1 MNRLI
6 LKIYDVFRKA
16 PIFAWGAFLVLTV
29 ALVCSILTLSYKEDI
44 SDFLPLDEKNQTA
57 LSIYQDVSGA
67 NKIYAI
73 ISTRD
78 TVDVNPQEL
87 ADGVEL
93 FAGTIENIDS
103 LHYVKDIMKEV
114 DMDKMLGVADFVY
127 ENIPYFLTDDDYQRI
142 DSLFANPKYVS
153 DQIAEDKQ
161 LLLFPSSNILT
172 ANISRDP
179 LNLFT
184 PVLGRLKQAGMSIDF
199 DTYDGYILTPDSKK
213 AIVILESSFGAHESE
228 NNSDLVSLLDDA
240 KSLTEKENA
249 NLDIHIIGGPVIAV
263 SNANQIKTD
272 SILAVCI
279 AGILIMLLLI
289 YVFRNLRNILLIVV
303 SVGWGWLFAM
313 GAIALYYNSVSIIV
327 IGIASVI
334 LGIAVNYP
342 LHLIDHLKESDNP
355 RSALKEIISPLV
367 VGNVTTVGA
376 FLCLVPLNSPALHD
390 LGLFSSLLLIGT
402 IVFVLLFLPH
412 IVKTRKTGEDAM
424 KEPILITRLAGL
436 SIENNKWAVWF
447 VLIMTI
453 VFGYFSLKTEFDSD
467 MRNINYMTDEQKD
480 DMAYFQGLLNSTQNT
495 ESLYIVSSSPGWEEV
510 LKQNDYIKSSI
521 DTVISSGAAT
531 KQTEVSYFL
540 VSKHEQQNRLDKWA
554 KFVSEYKH
562 KFTYEL
568 NEAAVLNGFNATAF
582 SNFEDI
588 INQNY
593 GVKDF
598 DQFKEFISTVFVGC
612 ISEDTLTNRKSLV
625 QVLSVSS
632 DSIESVKKS
641 LAKNKEF
648 GGLFFD
654 VKSMNGSIANTLSDD
669 FNYIGIA
676 CGFIVFIFLWISL
689 GSIELAIVSFMPM
702 AFSWIWILGIMGM
715 LGIKFNIVNVILAT
729 FIFGQGDDY
738 TIFMT
743 EGLSYE
749 FAYRKK
755 LLASYKN
762 SIVVSALIMFI
773 GIGTLLFA
781 KHPALRSLG
790 EVTVV
795 GMLSVVLMA
804 YLFPPLIFNWLIK
817 SNGKLRYRPITLK
830 KVLCTSL
837 CAIGFFVQLISA
849 YILGFILFVLTKPTP
864 YKRSLFHRYNCSVFR
879 FDIKRMPGIHL
890 KYSNPSNEDFMTP
903 AVIICNHQS
912 ILDSF
917 CMMFVTPKVVLLA
930 NEHIKLNPIVGTI
943 FKWSNFFTVTEG
955 SSNIIEKLKPLIA
968 EGFSIAVFPE
978 GVRPESGD
986 TKIKRFH
993 KGAFHIADTLG
1004 LDIVPVFFNGILQI
1018 MPKGSALSNG
1028 GTMYI
1033 EIGKRI
1039 SREDLTKM
1047 GDISTQ
1053 SKLLRAKY
1061 VKHLNHVNRIM
1072 STVKELIP
1080 IVLDRY
1086 RYKGRDIEVSAKKTL
1101 MEFLKQADKIQ
1112 GQDDIKEFII
1122 SDQLGQGELALLLAL
1137 MYPDSQIHCY
1147 MESSDAK
1154 EILNGCIE
1162 NFVRNV
1168 RISDILDV
1176 NSDKY
1181 SNTKKYV
1188 MTNHQKIEFHSDLDS
1203 SIAMDIFNK
1212 KINNTTI

>member
-1 MNRLI
+1 MSGLI
-6 LKIYDVFRKA
+6 LKIYDIFRKA
-16 PIFAWGAFLVLTV
+16 PIPAWGLFIVLSI
-29 ALVCSILTLSYKEDI
+29 ALVCSVLTLSYKEDI
-44 SDFLPLDEKNQTA
+44 SDFLPLDDKNQTA
-57 LSIYQDVSGA
+57 LSIYQDVSGT

-93 FAGTIENIDS
+93 FASTIGDIDS
-103 LHYVKDIMKEV
+103 LHYVKNIMKEV
-114 DMDKMLGVADFVY
+114 DMDKMLGIADIVY
-127 ENIPYFLTDDDYQRI
+127 ENIPYFLTDEDYLRM
-142 DSLFANPKYVS
+142 DSLLANPKYVS
-153 DQIAEDKQ
+153 DRISEDKQ

-172 ANISRDP
+172 SNISRDP

-184 PVLGRLKQAGMSIDF
+184 PILGRLRQAGMSIDF
-199 DTYDGYILTPDSKK
+199 DTYDGYILTPDGKK
-213 AIVILESSFGAHESE
+213 AIVILESAFGAHESE
-228 NNSDLVSLLDDA
+228 NNASLVNLLEDA
-240 KSLTEKENA
+240 KTLSEKENA

-279 AGILIMLLLI
+279 AGLLIMLLLI

-313 GAIALYYNSVSIIV
+313 GAIALYYDSVSIIV

-342 LHLIDHLKESDNP
+342 LHLIDHLKERDNP

-402 IVFVLLFLPH
+402 IIFVLLFLPH
-412 IVKTRKTGEDAM
+412 IVKTRIPGAKAM
-424 KEPILITRLAGL
+424 REPVLITRLAGI

-480 DMAYFQGLLNSTQNT
+480 DMAYFQSLFNSAHDT
-495 ESLYIVSSSPGWEEV
+495 ESLYIVSTGSDWEDA
-510 LKQNDYIKSSI
+510 LKQNELIKSSI
-521 DTVISSGAAT
+521 DTIVACGATT
-531 KQTEVSYFL
+531 KQNDVTSFL
-540 VSKHEQQNRLDKWA
+540 VSKSEQQRRLDKWH
-554 KFVSEYKH
+554 KFVSRYKYQL
-562 KFTYEL
+562 T
-568 NEAAVLNGFNATAF
+568 NEINKAAVLNGFNEDAF
-582 SNFEDI
+582 SDFENIVTQD
-588 INQNY
+588 Y
-593 GVKDF
+593 DVKDF
-598 DQFKEFISTVFVGC
+598 GQFKDFISTVFVGC
-612 ISEDTLTNRKSLV
+612 ISEDAHSNRKSLV
-625 QVLSVSS
+625 QVLSVPS
-632 DSIESVKKS
+632 DSIKYVKKS
-641 LAKNKEF
+641 LVQNKEF

-676 CGFIVFIFLWISL
+676 CGFIVFVFLWISL
-689 GSIELAIVSFMPM
+689 GRIELAIVSFMPM

-817 SNGKLRYRPITLK
+817 SKGKLRYRPITLK
-830 KVLCTSL
+830 KILCTGS
-837 CAIGFFVQLISA
+837 CAFVFFVQLISA
-849 YILGFILFVLTKPTP
+849 YILGFILFVLTKPTSR
-864 YKRSLFHRYNCSVFR
+864 KRSLFHRYNCSVFR
-879 FDIKRMPGIHL
+879 FDIKRMPGIRL
-890 KYSNPSNEDFMTP
+890 KCINSSNETFVTP

-917 CMMFVTPKVVLLA
+917 CMMVVTPKVVLLA
-930 NEHIKLNPIVGTI
+930 NEHIKMNPIVGTI
-943 FKWSNFFTVTEG
+943 FKWSNFFAVTEG
-955 SSNIIEKLKPLIA
+955 SGNIIEKLRPLIA
-968 EGFSIAVFPE
+968 EGFSVAVFPE
-978 GVRPESGD
+978 GERPESGD

-993 KGAFHIADTLG
+993 KGAFHIADALG
-1004 LDIVPVFFNGILQI
+1004 LDIVPVYFNGILQI
-1018 MPKGSALSNG
+1018 MPKGSALSHG

-1039 SREDLTKM
+1039 SYDELTEM
-1047 GDISTQ
+1047 GDVSAQ
-1053 SKLLRAKY
+1053 AKLLRAKY
-1061 VKHLNHVNRIM
+1061 VKHLTHIHRTLA
-1072 STVKELIP
+1072 TVKELTP
-1080 IVLDRY
+1080 VVLDRY
-1086 RYKGRDIEVSAKKTL
+1086 RYKGRDIEISAKNTL
-1101 MEFLKQADKIQ
+1101 RSILKQADKIQ
-1112 GQDDIKEFII
+1112 GQDDVKEFLI
-1122 SDQLGQGELALLLAL
+1122 SDQSGQGELALILAL
-1137 MYPDSQIHCY
+1137 MYPNSIINCY
-1147 MESSDAK
+1147 MESSDAR
-1154 EILNGCIE
+1154 EILCGCVD
-1162 NFVRNV
+1162 NFVRNI
-1168 RISDILDV
+1168 RLIDKLDV
-1176 NSDKY
+1176 DFYNCDF
-1181 SNTKKYV
+1181 TKIYV
-1188 MTNHQKIEFHSDLDS
+1188 TINHKKAESLCDLDRAITLIYS
-1203 SIAMDIFNK
+1203 
-1212 KINNTTI
+1212 

>member
-1 MNRLI
+1 MNQLI
-6 LKIYDVFRKA
+6 LRIYDFFRKT
-16 PIFAWGAFLVLTV
+16 PVLAWGLFLILTV

-93 FAGTIENIDS
+93 FASSIENIDS
-103 LHYVKDIMKEV
+103 LHYVKNIMKEV
-114 DMDKMLGVADFVY
+114 DMDKMLGIADMVY
-127 ENIPYFLTDDDYQRI
+127 ENIPYFLTDKDYLRM
-142 DSLFANPKYVS
+142 DSLLANPKYVS
-153 DQIAEDKQ
+153 DQISEDKQ

-172 ANISRDP
+172 SNISRDP

-184 PVLGRLKQAGMSIDF
+184 PILGRLKQAGMSIDF

-213 AIVILESSFGAHESE
+213 AIVILESAFGAHESE
-228 NNSDLVSLLDDA
+228 NNASLVNLLEDA
-240 KSLTEKENA
+240 KILSEKENS

-289 YVFRNLRNILLIVV
+289 YVFRNLRNILLIVI

-313 GAIALYYNSVSIIV
+313 GAIALYYDSVSIIV

-342 LHLIDHLKESDNP
+342 LHLIDHLKERENP

-402 IVFVLLFLPH
+402 ILFVLLFLPH
-412 IVKTRKTGEDAM
+412 IVKTRRPGEKAM
-424 KEPILITRLAGL
+424 KEPVLITRLAGL
-436 SIENNKWAVWF
+436 SIEKNKWAVWF

-480 DMAYFQGLLNSTQNT
+480 DMAYFQSLINSSPNT
-495 ESLYIVSSSPGWEEV
+495 ESLYIVSSGSDWEEA
-510 LKQNDYIKSSI
+510 LKQNNFIKSSI
-521 DTVISSGAAT
+521 DTIISSGMAS
-531 KQTEVSYFL
+531 KQSEVSSFL
-540 VSKHEQQNRLDKWA
+540 VSKHEQQYRLDKWQ
-554 KFVSEYKH
+554 KFVSKYKH
-562 KFTYEL
+562 KFTDEL
-568 NEAAVLNGFNATAF
+568 NEAAVLNGFNVTAF
-582 SNFEDI
+582 SNFDDI
-588 INQNY
+588 INQEY
-593 GVKDF
+593 EVKDF
-598 DQFKEFISTVFVGC
+598 DQFKEFISTIFVGC
-612 ISEDTLTNRKSLV
+612 ISEDSLNNRKSLV

-632 DSIESVKKS
+632 DAIESVKKS
-641 LAKNKEF
+641 LAHNKEF

-654 VKSMNGSIANTLSDD
+654 VKSMNGSIASTLSDD

-817 SNGKLRYRPITLK
+817 SKGKLRYRPITLK
-830 KVLCTSL
+830 KIFCTGF
-837 CAIGFFVQLISA
+837 CAFVFFVQLISA
-849 YILGFILFVLTKPTP
+849 YILGFVLFVLTKPTP
-864 YKRSLFHRYNCSVFR
+864 RKRSIFHRYNCSVFR
-879 FDIKRMPGIHL
+879 FDIKRMPGIRL
-890 KYSNPSNEDFMTP
+890 KYINSSNENFVTP

-930 NEHIKLNPIVGTI
+930 NEHIKMNPIVGTI

-955 SSNIIEKLKPLIA
+955 SGNIIEKLRPLIA
-968 EGFSIAVFPE
+968 EGFSIAIFPE
-978 GVRPESGD
+978 GERPESGD

-993 KGAFHIADTLG
+993 KGAFHIADELR

-1033 EIGKRI
+1033 EIGNRI
-1039 SREDLTKM
+1039 SHNVLTIM
-1047 GDISTQ
+1047 GDVTAQ
-1053 SKLLRAKY
+1053 AKLLRAKY
-1061 VKHLNHVNRIM
+1061 VKYLKYIHSTM
-1072 STVKELIP
+1072 STVKELTP

-1086 RYKGRDIEVSAKKTL
+1086 RYKGRHIELSAKNTL
-1101 MEFLKQADKIQ
+1101 KHVLKQTDKIQ
-1112 GQDDIKEFII
+1112 GQDDIKEFIVIDI
-1122 SDQLGQGELALLLAL
+1122 SGQGELALILAL
-1137 MYPDSQIHCY
+1137 MYPDSIIHCY
-1147 MESSDAK
+1147 MESSEAR
-1154 EILNGCIE
+1154 EILSGCID
-1162 NFVRNV
+1162 NFVRNI
-1168 RISDILDV
+1168 RIIDMLDCDFY
-1176 NSDKY
+1176 NRDYTQIYAIINDKK
-1181 SNTKKYV
+1181 TKPRC
-1188 MTNHQKIEFHSDLDS
+1188 DLDRA
-1203 SIAMDIFNK
+1203 I
-1212 KINNTTI
+1212 TIMY

>member
-6 LKIYDVFRKA
+6 LKIYDFFRKA
-16 PIFAWGAFLVLTV
+16 PVLAWGLFLILTV

-87 ADGVEL
+87 ADGIEL

-103 LHYVKDIMKEV
+103 LHYIKDIMKEV
-114 DMDKMLGVADFVY
+114 DMDKMLGIADLAY
-127 ENIPYFLTDDDYQRI
+127 ENIPYFLTDNDYQRI
-142 DSLFANPKYVS
+142 DSLLANPEYVS

-184 PVLGRLKQAGMSIDF
+184 PILGRLKQAGMSIEF

-228 NNSDLVSLLDDA
+228 NNAALVSLLDDA
-240 KSLTEKENA
+240 KTLTENENN

-313 GAIALYYNSVSIIV
+313 GAIALYYDSVSIIV

-402 IVFVLLFLPH
+402 ILFVLLFLPH
-412 IVKTRKTGEDAM
+412 IVKTRKVGEKAM

-467 MRNINYMTDEQKD
+467 MRNINYMSDEQKD
-480 DMAYFQGLLNSTQNT
+480 DMVYFQSLLNSSPNT
-495 ESLYIVSSSPGWEEV
+495 ESLYIVSSGSDWEDA
-510 LKQNDYIKSSI
+510 LKQKNIIQSSI
-521 DTVISSGAAT
+521 DNAVSSGVAS
-531 KQTEVSYFL
+531 KQSEVSSFL
-540 VSKHEQQNRLDKWA
+540 VSKHDQQYRLDRWHKLIS
-554 KFVSEYKH
+554 KYKH
-562 KFTYEL
+562 KFTDEL
-568 NEAAVLNGFNATAF
+568 NEAAVLNGFNAAAF
-582 SNFEDI
+582 SDFDDI
-588 INQNY
+588 INKDY
-593 GVKDF
+593 EVKDF

-612 ISEDTLTNRKSLV
+612 ISEDSLNNRKSLV

-632 DSIESVKKS
+632 DSIDSVKES
-641 LAKNKEF
+641 LAQNKEF

-830 KVLCTSL
+830 KVLNTGF
-837 CAIGFFVQLISA
+837 CATVFFIQLISA
-849 YILGFILFVLTKPTP
+849 YILGFFLFVLTKPTP

-890 KYSNPSNEDFMTP
+890 KYINSSNEDFTKP

-955 SSNIIEKLKPLIA
+955 SSNIIEKLKPLIV

-978 GVRPESGD
+978 GERPESGD

-993 KGAFHIADTLG
+993 KGAFYIASAFN
-1004 LDIVPVFFNGILQI
+1004 LDIVPIFFNGILQI

-1039 SREDLTKM
+1039 YHDELTKM

-1053 SKLLRAKY
+1053 SKLLRAQY
-1061 VKHLNHVNRIM
+1061 VENLKHVHEII
-1072 STVKELIP
+1072 STVKELSP
-1080 IVLDRY
+1080 VVLDRY
-1086 RYKGRDIEVSAKKTL
+1086 RYKGRDIEISAKRTL
-1101 MEFLKQADKIQ
+1101 LEYQKQAEKIQ
-1112 GQDDIKEFII
+1112 GQDKNDFVI
-1122 SDQLGQGELALLLAL
+1122 SDQAGQGELALLLAL
-1137 MYPDSQIHCY
+1137 MYPDSQIYCR
-1147 MESSDAK
+1147 MESSEK
-1154 EILNGCIE
+1154 REILNGCLE
-1162 NFVRNV
+1162 NFVHNV
-1168 RISDILDV
+1168 HIIDTL
-1176 NSDKY
+1176 
-1181 SNTKKYV
+1181 
-1188 MTNHQKIEFHSDLDS
+1188 DLDS
-1203 SIAMDIFNK
+1203 YNQDDSRIYVI
-1212 KINNTTI
+1212 INRKDTATPHCEFSGAITLMC

>member
-1 MNRLI
+1 MNGLI
-6 LKIYDVFRKA
+6 LKIYDIFRKA
-16 PIFAWGAFLVLTV
+16 PILAWGLFLVLTI
-29 ALVCSILTLSYKEDI
+29 ALICSVLTLSYKEDI

-78 TVDVNPQEL
+78 TVDVNQQEL

-93 FAGTIENIDS
+93 FASSIENIDS
-103 LHYVKDIMKEV
+103 LHYVKNIMKEV
-114 DMDKMLGVADFVY
+114 DMDKMLGIADMVY
-127 ENIPYFLTDDDYQRI
+127 ENIPYFLTDEDYLRM
-142 DSLFANPKYVS
+142 DSLLANPKYVS
-153 DQIAEDKQ
+153 DQISEDKQ

-172 ANISRDP
+172 SNISRDP

-184 PVLGRLKQAGMSIDF
+184 PILGRLKQAGMSIDF

-213 AIVILESSFGAHESE
+213 AIVILESAFGAHESE
-228 NNSDLVSLLDDA
+228 NNASLVKLLDDA
-240 KSLTEKENA
+240 KTLSEKENS

-263 SNANQIKTD
+263 SNANQIKSD

-313 GAIALYYNSVSIIV
+313 GAIALYYDSVSIIV

-342 LHLIDHLKESDNP
+342 LHLIDHLKERDNP

-402 IVFVLLFLPH
+402 IIFVLLFLPH
-412 IVKTRKTGEDAM
+412 IVKTRRPGENAM
-424 KEPILITRLAGL
+424 KEPVLITRLAGL

-480 DMAYFQGLLNSTQNT
+480 DMAYFQSLLNSSHDA
-495 ESLYIVSSSPGWEEV
+495 EALYIVSSGSDWEDA
-510 LKQNDYIKSSI
+510 LRQNDFIKSSI
-521 DTVISSGAAT
+521 DTIVSSGAAT
-531 KQTEVSYFL
+531 KQNDVASFL
-540 VSKHEQQNRLDKWA
+540 VSKSEQQRRLDKWH
-554 KFVSEYKH
+554 KFVGRYKH
-562 KFTYEL
+562 QFTKEL
-568 NEAAVLNGFNATAF
+568 DEAAILNGFNEAAF
-582 SNFEDI
+582 SGFDDI
-588 INQNY
+588 ITQDY
-593 GVKDF
+593 EVKDF
-598 DQFKEFISTVFVGC
+598 GQFKNFISTVFVGS
-612 ISEDTLTNRKSLV
+612 ISEDTHSDRKSLV
-625 QVLSVSS
+625 QVLSVPS

-641 LAKNKEF
+641 LAQNKEF

-676 CGFIVFIFLWISL
+676 CGFIVFVFLWISL

-817 SNGKLRYRPITLK
+817 SKGKLRYRPITLK
-830 KVLCTSL
+830 KVLCTGF
-837 CAIGFFVQLISA
+837 CAFVFFVQLISA

-864 YKRSLFHRYNCSVFR
+864 RKRSLFHRYNCSVFR

-890 KYSNPSNEDFMTP
+890 KYINSSNENFSTP

-930 NEHIKLNPIVGTI
+930 NEHIKMNPIVGTI

-955 SSNIIEKLKPLIA
+955 SGNIIEKLRPLIA

-978 GVRPESGD
+978 GERPESGD

-993 KGAFHIADTLG
+993 KGAFHIANALG
-1004 LDIVPVFFNGILQI
+1004 LDVVPVFFNGILQI

-1039 SREDLTKM
+1039 SHNELTEM
-1047 GDISTQ
+1047 GDISAQTKQ
-1053 SKLLRAKY
+1053 LRARY
-1061 VKHLNHVNRIM
+1061 VKHLNYIHMTM
-1072 STVKELIP
+1072 STVKELTP

-1086 RYKGRDIEVSAKKTL
+1086 RYKGREIEVSAKKTL
-1101 MEFLKQADKIQ
+1101 KEFLKQANKIQ
-1112 GQDDIKEFII
+1112 GRGDTKEFIV
-1122 SDQLGQGELALLLAL
+1122 SDQSGQGELALLLAL
-1137 MYPDSQIHCY
+1137 MYPDSMIYCY
-1147 MESSDAK
+1147 IASSESR
-1154 EILNGCIE
+1154 EVLNGCKDD
-1162 NFVRNV
+1162 FVRNV
-1168 RISDILDV
+1168 RIIDSLDIDSHNPEESQIYV
-1176 NSDKY
+1176 V
-1181 SNTKKYV
+1181 TKD
-1188 MTNHQKIEFHSDLDS
+1188 NNGLNQHCDLDRAIILMS
-1203 SIAMDIFNK
+1203 
-1212 KINNTTI
+1212 

>member
-1 MNRLI
+1 MNKLI
-6 LKIYDVFRKA
+6 LKIYDIFRKIPA
-16 PIFAWGAFLVLTV
+16 IAWGLFFAITAALIYLVLTQ
-29 ALVCSILTLSYKEDI
+29 TYKEDI

-57 LSIYQDVSGA
+57 LSVYQDISGA

-73 ISTRD
+73 IATCD

-93 FAGTIENIDS
+93 LVEKIESADS
-103 LHYVKDIMKEV
+103 LHYIKNIMKEV
-114 DMDKMLGVADFVY
+114 DMDKMLGITDVVY
-127 ENIPYFLTDDDYQRI
+127 ENIPYFLTDKDYQRI
-142 DSLFANPKYVS
+142 DSLLAVPDYVS
-153 DQIAEDKQ
+153 NQVSEDKQ
-161 LLLFPSSNILT
+161 LLLFPSSNVLT
-172 ANISRDP
+172 SNISRDP
-179 LNLFT
+179 LNLFS
-184 PVLGRLKQAGMSIDF
+184 PILGRLKQAGMSINF
-199 DTYDGYILTPDSKK
+199 DTYDGYILTPDGKK
-213 AIVILESSFGAHESE
+213 AIIMLESSFGAHESE
-228 NNSDLVSLLDDA
+228 NNAALITLLDNA
-240 KSLTEKENA
+240 KNQSEKEQS

-263 SNANQIKTD
+263 SNANQIKND

-279 AGILIMLLLI
+279 AGILILLLLI

-313 GAIALYYNSVSIIV
+313 GAIAIYYNSVSIIV

-355 RSALKEIISPLV
+355 RAALREIISPLV
-367 VGNVTTVGA
+367 VGNITTVGA

-402 IVFVLLFLPH
+402 ILFVLIFLPH
-412 IVKTRKTGEDAM
+412 IVRTRKPGEKVM
-424 KEPILITRLAGL
+424 REPVLITKLAGV
-436 SIENNKWAVWF
+436 SIENNKFAIWF
-447 VLIMTI
+447 VLIMTVI
-453 VFGYFSLKTEFDSD
+453 FGYYSLKTEFDSD
-467 MRNINYMTDEQKD
+467 MRNINYMTEEQKE
-480 DMAYFQGLLNSTQNT
+480 DMAYFQSLLSSDYNS
-495 ESLYIVSSSPGWEEV
+495 EELYIVSSGKSWDEA
-510 LKQNDYIKSSI
+510 LKQNGTINNSI
-521 DTVISSGAAT
+521 DS
-531 KQTEVSYFL
+531 L
-540 VSKHEQQNRLDKWA
+540 VSEKFVTRQNDVSAFLISKEEQQERIEKWNRFLLR
-554 KFVSEYKH
+554 YK
-562 KFTYEL
+562 KQLTTDL
-568 NEAAVLNGFNATAF
+568 TEAAIQNGFNEMAF
-582 SNFEDI
+582 DDFNNI
-588 INQNY
+588 ISQEY
-593 GVKDF
+593 KIQGFDHFKD
-598 DQFKEFISTVFVGC
+598 FISTVFIGN
-612 ISEDTLTNRKSLV
+612 ISEDIKTERKSLV
-625 QVLSVSS
+625 QVLSVPSNS
-632 DSIESVKKS
+632 MEKIKERLD
-641 LAKNKEF
+641 KNKEF

-676 CGFIVFIFLWISL
+676 CGFIVFLFLWLSL

-804 YLFPPLIFNWLIK
+804 YLFPPLVFNWLVRT
-817 SNGKLRYRPITLK
+817 NGKLRYRPITLK
-830 KVLCTSL
+830 KILCTGF
-837 CAIGFFVQLISA
+837 CATVFFIQLISA
-849 YILGFILFVLTKPTP
+849 YILGFVLFVLTKPTS

-890 KYSNPSNEDFMTP
+890 KFQNVGNESFSKP

-930 NEHIKLNPIVGTI
+930 NEHIKMNPIVGTI

-955 SSNIIEKLKPLIA
+955 SENIIERLKPLIA
-968 EGFSIAVFPE
+968 EGYSIAIFPE
-978 GVRPESGD
+978 GERPESGD
-986 TKIKRFH
+986 VKIKRFH
-993 KGAFHIADTLG
+993 KGAFHIADVLS
-1004 LDIVPVFFNGILQI
+1004 LDIIPVFFNGILQI

-1033 EIGKRI
+1033 EVGQRISHHELTMMGEVSVQAKRI
-1039 SREDLTKM
+1039 
-1047 GDISTQ
+1047 
-1053 SKLLRAKY
+1053 RAQY
-1061 VKHLNHVNRIM
+1061 VEHLNDIHRQM
-1072 STVKELIP
+1072 STVKELMP
-1080 IVLDRY
+1080 IVFDRY
-1086 RYKGRDIEVSAKKTL
+1086 IYKGREIEISANKALKTYL
-1101 MEFLKQADKIQ
+1101 RHADQIQ
-1112 GQDDIKEFII
+1112 GNSDIKEFIVLDL
-1122 SDQLGQGELALLLAL
+1122 SGQGELALLLAL
-1137 MYPDSQIHCY
+1137 MYPESSIQCY
-1147 MESSDAK
+1147 MKSSDSR
-1154 EILNGCIE
+1154 EILIGCVNEFVHNVHVLSNLEIE
-1162 NFVRNV
+1162 LNNQQ
-1168 RISDILDV
+1168 
-1176 NSDKY
+1176 
-1181 SNTKKYV
+1181 NTKIFQII
-1188 MTNHQKIEFHSDLDS
+1188 NLHEAEFHNENEKAVIIKL
-1203 SIAMDIFNK
+1203 
-1212 KINNTTI
+1212 